1 MIVAKTD
8 SPGHTRNHSSPDG
21 LVLSRRNAIPD
32 YLPVCGAV
40 GVPTICETESYSFGG
55 TGEDSGRAAAS
66 GQPGF
71 PIHRLRGLN
80 SDESPD
86 RSGAQEQEDLPDSK
100 GMPRHDTIGKLED
113 SCFLEYG
120 VKGEIRSHFQ
130 DFDEGGCRL
139 TSSKSDNSLSALSDS
154 DLSTGNDFRDDC
166 DPKEGE
172 ERSVDYDESTRKIES
187 CLSTSTSSSS
197 SNLHNGDHG
206 RSSCS
211 AQDAPCIG
219 TIMPAIAEEDPQS
232 AAIADNARN
241 HSQDDC
247 FIGPSPLSPQQRTQD
262 LEIDH
267 EALARRIAAGRSGSI
282 NNRSSSFDRRIIESQ
297 QFAEAVGEEELI
309 LNKIIEEDSSS
320 DFDDDDIDEKQECS
334 HDIEGEE
341 ELHDFVKGAGSS
353 LTDHPTSVNSV
364 HVCTSSAP
372 LHPVCA
378 SSAQLQ
384 PQELAENTAALT
396 SSDVLPLDT
405 HVESPCET
413 RRQLLCSRQ
422 TSRPLQPPPAPT
434 YKDWKFIRPQL
445 TSFTKLNGDTTSQV
459 GSNLQG
465 AFDTEQGYKGVTLP
479 DILKRGI
486 TRGNYAQ
493 LHRKA
498 WLEVSDKQHRYGKN
512 LRVYYKHWEQLG
524 HPFQMFFDWLDS
536 RGAAFGEDLPN
547 LPEIPRD
554 ALDSD
559 TVLYITNSDITAK
572 YALQIE
578 VDAHSA
584 AIILDHYGKPVS
596 TGKEGWIFVLRDH
609 VLYGSEKVTEPKNKK
624 ASEKENTGSLLAHDT
639 CVDSPTKSK
648 STKLRQRFHHSSFF
662 GGKAVASAGI
672 FLTNEEGRLTHLY
685 PHSGHYRPGEAHM
698 QRALFFFQQRGVELS
713 TFDVDMQQIYKVSRK
728 LAPGVGDGD
737 KENHHQ
743 QKSENGLVNEQR
755 LALGNDKK
763 KGPKKTKKTDNLHL
777 MCGQRVAYFLA
788 HKALMIE
795 KGFFHQI
802 HMIRRIPKDKRG
814 DVALIISN
822 VNI

>member
-1 MIVAKTD
+1 MIVAKAD
-8 SPGHTRNHSSPDG
+8 SSPGHTRNHSSPDG
-21 LVLSRRNAIPD
+21 LVLSRRNTD
-32 YLPVCGAV
+32 REFEYLPVCGAV
-40 GVPTICETESYSFGG
+40 GVPTICETKSYSIG
-55 TGEDSGRAAAS
+55 TGEESGGRAAS
-66 GQPGF
+66 GQPVF
-71 PIHRLRGLN
+71 SMQCLRGQN
-80 SDESPD
+80 SDEPLNRPGSRTQD
-86 RSGAQEQEDLPDSK
+86 ATPDSK
-100 GMPRHDTIGKLED
+100 RMPRHDTIGKLED

-120 VKGEIRSHFQ
+120 VKGERLSHFQ

-139 TSSKSDNSLSALSDS
+139 TSRESENSLSASDS
-154 DLSTGNDFRDDC
+154 DVPTGNVLSDDC
-166 DPKEGE
+166 DPEGRE
-172 ERSVDYDESTRKIES
+172 ECNVDYDESSRKIES
-187 CLSTSTSSSS
+187 CLSTTTPITP
-197 SNLHNGDHG
+197 NLNGD
-206 RSSCS
+206 RSAFS
-211 AQDAPCIG
+211 APEAPCIG
-219 TIMPAIAEEDPQS
+219 AVMPAIAGEDPCL
-232 AAIADNARN
+232 AAIAENSRN
-241 HSQDDC
+241 ISQDDC
-247 FIGPSPLSPQQRTQD
+247 VVGSSPRSPRQQTQD
-262 LEIDH
+262 KEVDH
-267 EALARRIAAGRSGSI
+267 EALARRIAAGRGGSI
-282 NNRSSSFDRRIIESQ
+282 HNRSSSFNRRIIESQ

-320 DFDDDDIDEKQECS
+320 DFDDDDIDERQECS

-341 ELHDFVKGAGSS
+341 ELHDFVKGADSS
-353 LTDHPTSVNSV
+353 LDDPPTSVDSF
-364 HVCTSSAP
+364 H
-372 LHPVCA
+372 VCA
-378 SSAQLQ
+378 SSAQVHTQDL
-384 PQELAENTAALT
+384 PDSTTALT
-396 SSDVLPLDT
+396 SSDVSPLDT
-405 HVESPCET
+405 HVESPCKIQ
-413 RRQLLCSRQ
+413 RQLLCSRQ
-422 TSRPLQPPPAPT
+422 PSRPFPPPPAPT
-434 YKDWKFIRPQL
+434 YKDWKFTRPQF
-445 TSFTKLNGDTTSQV
+445 TSFAKQNDDTASQM
-459 GSNLQG
+459 GSNSQG
-465 AFDTEQGYKGVTLP
+465 TFDTEQGYKGVTLP
-479 DILKRGI
+479 DITKRGI
-486 TRGNYAQ
+486 SRGNYAQ

-498 WLEVSDKQHRYGKN
+498 WLEVSDKKHRYGKN
-512 LRVYYKHWEQLG
+512 LRLYYKHWEQLG

-536 RGAAFGEDLPN
+536 RGAAFGEELPN

-578 VDAHSA
+578 VDAQSA

-624 ASEKENTGSLLAHDT
+624 GSEKENAGSLLAHGA
-639 CVDSPTKSK
+639 CVDSPTKSS

-672 FLTNEEGRLTHLY
+672 FLTNEEGRLTHFY

-728 LAPGVGDGD
+728 FAPGVGDGD
-737 KENHHQ
+737 KENHCQ
-743 QKSENGLVNEQR
+743 QKSENGSVNVQR

-763 KGPKKTKKTDNLHL
+763 RGLKKTKKTDNLHL

-814 DVALIISN
+814 DVALIIST